1 VLPLDAIY
9 PNMGGGLII
18 EYRDLAECQAVLD
31 DYREAKPGFSTSHA
45 LCIEENDARFKGN
58 ARYGGK

>member
-1 VLPLDAIY
+1 
-9 PNMGGGLII
+9 MGGGLII